1 MTATQASLA
10 SRAKAWLETPRG
22 LAEIQDAH
30 SKLLGKIE
38 RDSSV
43 DPEDGKA
50 ALGEL
55 IEGYVDAGGDMFD
68 LYYEQAP
75 FLVPPTQASQE
86 SDRCAPKIDL
96 SPLSP
101 DVPPGP
107 PLTQEQK
114 AKALQEIRAIL
125 GRPKQASA

>member
-68 LYYEQAP
+68 LYQEQAP
-75 FLVPPTQASQE
+75 LVPPTQARQE
-86 SDRCAPKIDL
+86 SYCSSPKIDL

-114 AKALQEIRAIL
+114 AKALREIRAIL

>member
-30 SKLLGKIE
+30 SKLLGKID

-68 LYYEQAP
+68 LYQEQAP
-75 FLVPPTQASQE
+75 LVPPTQAHQE
-86 SDRCAPKIDL
+86 SHCSSHKIDL

-107 PLTQEQK
+107 PLTKEQK
-114 AKALQEIRAIL
+114 AKEIQEIRAIL